1 MKITKTV
8 NESNLILELDGKLD
22 TRSAPEFQRYAESSL
37 DGISAITLN
46 FAKLTYMSSV
56 GLSILLTL
64 KKKLG
69 PAGTLQIINAH
80 GLVREVFEISGFDDL
95 LAKK

>member
-1 MKITKTV
+1 MKISKTV
-8 NESNLILELDGKLD
+8 TDSKLILELDGKLD
-22 TRSAPEFQRYAESSL
+22 TRSAPEFRRCAESSL

-56 GLSILLTL
+56 GLSIILTM
-64 KKKLG
+64 KKRLG
-69 PAGTLQIINAH
+69 PAGTLHIINAH

-95 LAKK
+95 LGQE

>member
-8 NESNLILELDGKLD
+8 NESKLILELDGKLD
-22 TRSAPEFQRYAESSL
+22 TRSAPEFRKCAESSL

-56 GLSILLTL
+56 GLSIILTL
-64 KKKLG
+64 KKQLG
-69 PAGTLQIINAH
+69 PTGTLLIINARD
-80 GLVREVFEISGFDDL
+80 LVREVFDISGFDDL
-95 LAKK
+95 LAKE

>member
-8 NESNLILELDGKLD
+8 NESKLILELDGKLD
-22 TRSAPEFQRYAESSL
+22 TRSAPEFRKCAESSL

-56 GLSILLTL
+56 GLSIILTL
-64 KKKLG
+64 KKQLG
-69 PAGTLQIINAH
+69 PTGTLLIINTR
-80 GLVREVFEISGFDDL
+80 GLVREVFDISGFDDL
-95 LAKK
+95 LAKE

>member
-8 NESNLILELDGKLD
+8 NESKLVLELDGKLD
-22 TRSAPEFQRYAESSL
+22 ARSAPEFRKCADSSL
-37 DGISAITLN
+37 EGISAITLN

-56 GLSILLTL
+56 GLSIILTM
-64 KKKLG
+64 KKMLG
-69 PAGTLQIINAH
+69 PAGTLVIINAH

-95 LAKK
+95 LVKE

>member
-1 MKITKTV
+1 MKIIKTV

-22 TRSAPEFQRYAESSL
+22 ARNAPEFRRCAESSL
-37 DGISAITLN
+37 DGITTITLN

-56 GLSILLTL
+56 GLSIILTL

-69 PAGTLQIINAH
+69 PKGTLQIINAR

-95 LAKK
+95 LVKE

>member
-8 NESNLILELDGKLD
+8 NESKLILELDGKLD
-22 TRSAPEFQRYAESSL
+22 TKSAPEFRRCAESSL
-37 DGISAITLN
+37 DGISSITLN

-56 GLSILLTL
+56 GLSIILTM
-64 KKKLG
+64 KKMLG
-69 PAGTLQIINAH
+69 PAGTLQITNAR

-95 LAKK
+95 LAKE

>member
-8 NESNLILELDGKLD
+8 NESKLILELDGKLD
-22 TRSAPEFQRYAESSL
+22 TKSAPAFRGCIESSL
-37 DGISAITLN
+37 DGISSITLN

-56 GLSILLTL
+56 GLSIILTM
-64 KKKLG
+64 KKMLG
-69 PAGTLQIINAH
+69 PAGTLVIINAH

-95 LAKK
+95 LAKE